1 MNLFNYELVYNL
13 KDLFNFIKKNN
24 LQLNTYLVGTT
35 YGFLPEILNGYKVD
49 EILNVKSIIDYQN
62 ELKKGKN
69 LTLVDRVN
77 FDERISAIALLDIE
91 NIEEEIFLFEQKNW
105 KLSKK
110 FFNEN
115 FGSTIYLLL
124 KN

>member
-1 MNLFNYELVYNL
+1 M
-13 KDLFNFIKKNN
+13 
-24 LQLNTYLVGTT
+24 
-35 YGFLPEILNGYKVD
+35 
-49 EILNVKSIIDYQN
+49 
-62 ELKKGKN
+62 
-69 LTLVDRVN
+69 DRVN